1 MNDYMHTFDEMFK
14 IHDSEFIKADEYYA
28 KIKYDLEKSVNAY
41 DYCDEEIE
49 SSNQDLIEEIN
60 YEDIKT
66 DEYYTKIQ
74 YDLQKTV
81 NAYNYFNDEVKYSN
95 LELIKER
102 NYEELK
108 KRLKDVNITTEEV
121 TDKQNVDFNK
131 INLPAL
137 FGVKENKYFKCILH
151 DDDKSAATVL
161 LDKEKNMYM
170 YYCYDNEDNEFS
182 ASATYLIQQLIKGSK
197 LEAYEFIADL
207 FDISCEDYRW
217 MKKQKELLME
227 RYDYIQKR
235 ETELRDRLS
244 QNMVDTLKAIIEYMI
259 TTVDANYKSVENE
272 FILRIYSETLRSYL
286 ADKCNIKMRDTDKL
300 ISTLAS
306 LSLVGLIDK
315 YHKCK
320 YSTRTIEF
328 MKMKQEKKID
338 NSEIDLD
345 KNEFLIIHIPAYNDI
360 EFEDTLNDIEY
371 LNKINFSF
379 SYISESSVSSIADI
393 EILRKTYP
401 EFKSKFSKYLD
412 LEELYKKYYKTVEFI
427 LTKIQEKGYVLR
439 KELIDKK
446 YVDKKR
452 MNEILILLENENLI
466 MITVNEKVKMLFPK
480 LKDIKGSNN
489 KIIISKEFIQYI
501 IN

>member
-1 MNDYMHTFDEMFK
+1 MSDYMYNFDEMFR

-41 DYCDEEIE
+41 DYCDEETE
-49 SSNQDLIEEIN
+49 SSNQDLIEERN

-74 YDLQKTV
+74 YDLQKSV
-81 NAYNYFNDEVKYSN
+81 NAYDYCNDEVKYSN

-108 KRLKDVNITTEEV
+108 KRLKNVNIATEEIA
-121 TDKQNVDFNK
+121 DKENVDFNK

-137 FGVKENKYFKCILH
+137 LGVKENEYFKCILH
-151 DDDKSAATVL
+151 DDDKLAAAVF
-161 LDKEKNMYM
+161 LDKEKNIYM
-170 YYCYDNEDNEFS
+170 YYCYHNEDNKFS
-182 ASATYLIQQLIKGSK
+182 ASATYLIQQLIKCSK

-217 MKKQKELLME
+217 MKKQKELLTE
-227 RYDYIQKR
+227 RYNYILNR
-235 ETELRDRLS
+235 EIELRERLS
-244 QNMVDTLKAIIEYMI
+244 QSVVDTLKAIIEYMI
-259 TTVDANYKSVENE
+259 TAVDANYKSVENE

-286 ADKCNIKMRDTDKL
+286 ADECDIKMKDTDKL
-300 ISTLAS
+300 ISILAS
-306 LSLVGLIDK
+306 LSLLGLIDK

-320 YSTRTIEF
+320 YSTRTVEY
-328 MKMKQEKKID
+328 MKIKQEKNND
-338 NSEIDLD
+338 NTENDLNN
-345 KNEFLIIHIPAYNDI
+345 NEFLVIHIPAYNDI
-360 EFEDTLNDIEY
+360 EFEDILKDIEH

-393 EILRKTYP
+393 EILKKAYP
-401 EFKSKFSKYLD
+401 EYKMKYSKYLD
-412 LEELYKKYYKTVEFI
+412 LEELYKKYYRTIEFI
-427 LTKIQEKGYVLR
+427 LMKIQEKGYVLR

-466 MITVNEKVKMLFPK
+466 MITVNEKVKMLFQE

-489 KIIISKEFIQYI
+489 KIIISKELMQYI
-501 IN
+501 M